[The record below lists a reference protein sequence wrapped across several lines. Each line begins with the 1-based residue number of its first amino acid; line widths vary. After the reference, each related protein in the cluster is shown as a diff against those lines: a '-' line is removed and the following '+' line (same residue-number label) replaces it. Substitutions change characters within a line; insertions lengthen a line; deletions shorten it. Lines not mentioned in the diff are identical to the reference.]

1 MKKTTKLKEYGGF
14 IPGVRPG
21 KQTVA
26 YLDIILSRLTVIGA
40 SYLAFVVAVP
50 EVARVIVQSNST
62 GLIVPI
68 FLGGTSLLIMVTV
81 SIDFVSQVQTHLM
94 AQQYESLL
102 KRSQQSGKAKRRDTK
117 SSRRSRR
124 IK

>member
-1 MKKTTKLKEYGGF
+1 M
-14 IPGVRPG
+14 RPG

-50 EVARVIVQSNST
+50 EAARVIVQANSS

-68 FLGGTSLLIMVTV
+68 FLGGTSVLIMVTV
-81 SIDFVSQVQTHLM
+81 SIDFVSQIQTHLM

-102 KRSQQSGKAKRRDTK
+102 KRSQQAGKAKRRDTK
-117 SSRRSRR
+117 SSRRTRR

>member
-1 MKKTTKLKEYGGF
+1 M
-14 IPGVRPG
+14 
-21 KQTVA
+21 A
-26 YLDIILSRLTVIGA
+26 YLDIILSRLTLIGA

-50 EVARVIVQSNST
+50 ELARVIVQSNST

-81 SIDFVSQVQTHLM
+81 SIDFVSQVQTQLM
-94 AQQYESLL
+94 AAQYETLL
-102 KRSQQSGKAKRRDTK
+102 KRNQQAGRTKRRDTK

-124 IK
+124 LKQDK